1 MKKRIFW
8 IKIVCAAAAF
18 IFAAPHYAS
27 PLVVDKIV
35 GVVNGEVI
43 TQREV
48 MQSLF
53 PLYEEYKKEYTGKKL
68 EEKMVEAEDMVLNQL
83 IEDKLVLS
91 EAKKEGIK
99 ADDSEVEARIRGIIK
114 NRFESEEKFRE
125 VLAIQNISFSNM
137 KDALKNDI
145 IKSKIVRQKV
155 GGRIVITPSE
165 VRQYYDE
172 HINEFVE
179 PERAEVLNIL
189 VRKKDQKD
197 EKAKELIKKIKA
209 LLDRGED
216 FEAVARE
223 YSEGPN

>member
-1 MKKRIFW
+1 MKKSIFW

-48 MQSLF
+48 IQSLF

-83 IEDKLVLS
+83 IEDKLILS

-99 ADDSEVEARIRGIIK
+99 ADDSEVEARVKGLIK
-114 NRFESEEKFRE
+114 DRFESEEKFRE
-125 VLAIQNISFSNM
+125 ILAIQNISLSDM
-137 KDALKNDI
+137 KEALKNDI
-145 IKSKIVRQKV
+145 IKSKIVHQKV

-165 VRQYYDE
+165 EIRGLCTTQSESMD
-172 HINEFVE
+172 
-179 PERAEVLNIL
+179 
-189 VRKKDQKD
+189 RKTRSLKSWQSQM
-197 EKAKELIKKIKA
+197 
-209 LLDRGED
+209 GEITW
-216 FEAVARE
+216 
-223 YSEGPN
+223 